1 MTKLF
6 NDPSVFMDEML
17 EGFFDIYP
25 QYVTSVPGGM
35 VRSTS
40 SSTSKVSVV
49 VGGGSGHYPAFYGV
63 VGSGFADGAV
73 VGNVFTSPSMQD
85 VFNVSKAASNG
96 GGVLLI
102 TGNYAGDVLNF
113 KHAQEKLN
121 SAGIQTQYLW
131 TTDDI
136 ASATKEEKHKRRGIA
151 GSFAVFKV
159 AGAAAEEGSSLDEVF
174 RIASKANDS
183 VRTYGVGFSGCTLPG
198 SDSTLFS
205 VPKGMMEL
213 GLGIHGEP
221 GISEGV
227 IPSAAEL
234 ANVLVQGVLEEL
246 KDSPIKRIAVILN
259 GLGATKYEELF
270 VLWMSV
276 SKLLR
281 IAGYEVIQPEVGEI
295 VTSLEMAGCSLSV
308 MLLDSELERLWNA
321 PADTPAYKKS
331 PQLITSQ
338 VKKVASQHQNAPLD
352 NSQITASAFSRNS
365 ASQISD
371 IFGQLLKML
380 TSAESELGKIDAVA
394 GDGDHGRG
402 MVKGAKA
409 AYEASQ
415 SIVARGG
422 GLSSVFTAIGESWAE
437 KAGGT
442 SGVLWGAA
450 LQSAAKNL
458 DDNSTTLSPSQV
470 IDLLTQGVKTIQ
482 DLGKANLGDKTM
494 LDAMQPFCETL
505 SSEYNKSLDFKSAW
519 GIASEAAEKAS
530 KETAN
535 LTPKIGR
542 ARPLAERSLGHPD
555 AGAISFAM
563 MVQTINRTL

>member
-1 MTKLF
+1 MTRLF
-6 NDPSVFMDEML
+6 NDPAVFMDEML
-17 EGFFDIYP
+17 QGFFDIYP

-35 VRSTS
+35 VRSEGS
-40 SSTSKVSVV
+40 DNSKVSVV

-63 VGSGFADGAV
+63 VGRGFADGAV
-73 VGNVFTSPSMQD
+73 VGNVFTSPSTQD
-85 VFNVSKAASNG
+85 VFNVAKAADNG

-113 KHAQEKLN
+113 KQAQDKLIEV
-121 SAGIQTQYLW
+121 GIPTQYLW

-136 ASATKEEKHKRRGIA
+136 ASASKNEKHKRRGIA

-159 AGAAAEEGSSLDEVF
+159 AGAAAQEGANLAEVF
-174 RIASKANDS
+174 RIATKANES

-227 IPSAAEL
+227 IPTAEEL
-234 ANVLVQGVLEEL
+234 AKILVQGVLDEL
-246 KDSPIKRIAVILN
+246 KDSQIKRIAVILN

-270 VLWMSV
+270 VLWNSV
-276 SKLLR
+276 SKELKE
-281 IAGYEVIQPEVGEI
+281 AGYEIVQPEVGEI
-295 VTSLEMAGCSLSV
+295 VTSLEMAGCSLSI
-308 MLLDSELERLWNA
+308 MLLDDELERLWNA

-331 PQLITSQ
+331 PELTTPNAKRVYRHIENVQTDKSQL
-338 VKKVASQHQNAPLD
+338 VASEF
-352 NSQITASAFSRNS
+352 SQRS

-371 IFGQLLKML
+371 IFGELLTML
-380 TSAESELGKIDAVA
+380 TSVEGELGKIDAIA

-422 GLSSVFTAIGESWAE
+422 GLSSLFNAIGNSWAE

-450 LQSAAKNL
+450 LGSAAKNL
-458 DDNSTTLSPSQV
+458 DDNAVAVTPSHV
-470 IDLLTQGVKTIQ
+470 IDLINQGLKTIQ
-482 DLGKANLGDKTM
+482 DLGKASLGDKTM

-505 SSEYNKSLDFKSAW
+505 ANEYNKGSNFKSAW
-519 GIASEAAEKAS
+519 SMASQVAEQAAKDTAS
-530 KETAN
+530 
-535 LTPKIGR
+535 LIPKIGR

-555 AGAISFAM
+555 AGAVSFAM
-563 MVQTINRTL
+563 MVSTINKAL

>member
-6 NDPSVFMDEML
+6 NDPAVFMDEML
-17 EGFFDIYP
+17 QGFFDIYP

-35 VRSTS
+35 VRSEGS
-40 SSTSKVSVV
+40 DNSKVSVV

-63 VGSGFADGAV
+63 VGRGFADGAV
-73 VGNVFTSPSMQD
+73 VGNVFTSPSTQD
-85 VFNVSKAASNG
+85 VFNVAKAADNG

-113 KHAQEKLN
+113 KQAQDKLIEV
-121 SAGIQTQYLW
+121 GIPTQYLW

-136 ASATKEEKHKRRGIA
+136 ASASKNEKHKRRGIA

-159 AGAAAEEGSSLDEVF
+159 AGAAAQEGANLAEVF
-174 RIASKANDS
+174 RIATKANES

-227 IPSAAEL
+227 IPTAEEL
-234 ANVLVQGVLEEL
+234 AKILVQGVLDEL
-246 KDSPIKRIAVILN
+246 KDSRIKRIAVILN

-270 VLWMSV
+270 VLWNSV
-276 SKLLR
+276 SKELKE
-281 IAGYEVIQPEVGEI
+281 AGYEIVQPEVGEI
-295 VTSLEMAGCSLSV
+295 VTSLEMAGCSLSI
-308 MLLDSELERLWNA
+308 MLLDAELERLWNA

-331 PQLITSQ
+331 PELTTPNAKRIYRHTENVQTDKSQL
-338 VKKVASQHQNAPLD
+338 VASEF
-352 NSQITASAFSRNS
+352 SQRS

-371 IFGQLLKML
+371 IFGELLSML
-380 TSAESELGKIDAVA
+380 TSVEGELGKIDAIA

-422 GLSSVFTAIGESWAE
+422 GLSSLFNAIGNSWAE

-450 LQSAAKNL
+450 LGSAAKNL
-458 DDNSTTLSPSQV
+458 DDNALAISPSQ
-470 IDLLTQGVKTIQ
+470 IINLFNQGLKTIQ
-482 DLGKANLGDKTM
+482 DLGKASLGDKTM
-494 LDAMQPFCETL
+494 LDAMQPFCESL
-505 SSEYNKSLDFKSAW
+505 SNEYQKGLSLKSAW
-519 GIASEAAEKAS
+519 SIASEVAEKAA

-535 LTPKIGR
+535 LIPKIGR

-555 AGAISFAM
+555 AGAVSFAM
-563 MVQTINRTL
+563 MVQTVNKTL

>member
-1 MTKLF
+1 MTRLF
-6 NDPSVFMDEML
+6 NDPSIFMDDML
-17 EGFFDIYP
+17 EGFFDLYP

-40 SSTSKVSVV
+40 SPESKVSVV

-63 VGSGFADGAV
+63 VGSGFADGSV
-73 VGNVFTSPSMQD
+73 VGNIFTSPSTQD
-85 VFNVSKAASNG
+85 VFNVCKAANNG

-113 KHAQEKLN
+113 KQAQEKLN
-121 SAGIQTQYLW
+121 SSGIQTRYLW

-159 AGAAAEEGSSLDEVF
+159 AGAAAEEGLPLDEVF

-227 IPSAAEL
+227 IPPAKEL
-234 ANVLVQGVLEEL
+234 ASVLVQGVLEEL
-246 KDSPIKRIAVILN
+246 KVSPIKRIAVILN

-276 SKLLR
+276 SKLLKT
-281 IAGYEVIQPEVGEI
+281 AGYEVVQPEVGEI
-295 VTSLEMAGCSLSV
+295 VTSLEMAGCSLSI

-321 PADTPAYKKS
+321 PADTPAYRKS
-331 PQLITSQ
+331 PQSISANPKIISTNHKDLYVDDS
-338 VKKVASQHQNAPLD
+338 KMSASE
-352 NSQITASAFSRNS
+352 FSLKS
-365 ASQISD
+365 ASQVSAIL
-371 IFGQLLKML
+371 GQLLEML
-380 TSAESELGKIDAVA
+380 VSAENELGKIDAVA

-422 GLSSVFTAIGESWAE
+422 GLSSVFTAIGDSWAE

-450 LQSAAKNL
+450 LGSAAKNL
-458 DDNSTTLSPSQV
+458 DDNAVALSPSHV
-470 IDLLTQGVKTIQ
+470 IDLLNQGLKTIQ
-482 DLGKANLGDKTM
+482 DLGKASLGDKTM

-505 SSEYNKSLDFKSAW
+505 AHEYNKGLNFKSAW
-519 GIASEAAEKAS
+519 SVASEVAEQAAKDTAS
-530 KETAN
+530 
-535 LTPKIGR
+535 LIPKIGR
-542 ARPLAERSLGHPD
+542 ARPLAERSMGHPD
-555 AGAISFAM
+555 AGAVSFAM
-563 MVQTINRTL
+563 MVRTINKAF

>member
-1 MTKLF
+1 MTRLF
-6 NDPSVFMDEML
+6 NDPAVFMDEML
-17 EGFFDIYP
+17 QGFFDIYP

-35 VRSTS
+35 VRSEGS
-40 SSTSKVSVV
+40 DNSKVSVV

-63 VGSGFADGAV
+63 VGRGFADGAV
-73 VGNVFTSPSMQD
+73 VGNVFTSPSTQD
-85 VFNVSKAASNG
+85 VFNVAKAADNG

-113 KHAQEKLN
+113 KQAQDKLIEV
-121 SAGIQTQYLW
+121 GIPTQYLW

-136 ASATKEEKHKRRGIA
+136 ASASKNEKHKRRGIA

-159 AGAAAEEGSSLDEVF
+159 AGAAAQEGANLAEVF
-174 RIASKANDS
+174 RIATKANES

-227 IPSAAEL
+227 IPTAEEL
-234 ANVLVQGVLEEL
+234 AKILVQGVLDEL
-246 KDSPIKRIAVILN
+246 KDSQIKRIAVILN

-270 VLWMSV
+270 VLWNSV
-276 SKLLR
+276 SKELKG
-281 IAGYEVIQPEVGEI
+281 AGYEIVQPEVGEI
-295 VTSLEMAGCSLSV
+295 VTSLEMAGCSLSI
-308 MLLDSELERLWNA
+308 MLLDDELERLWNA

-331 PQLITSQ
+331 PELTTPNAKRVYRHIENVQTDKSQL
-338 VKKVASQHQNAPLD
+338 VASEF
-352 NSQITASAFSRNS
+352 SQRS

-371 IFGQLLKML
+371 IFGELLNML
-380 TSAESELGKIDAVA
+380 TSVEGELGKIDAIA

-422 GLSSVFTAIGESWAE
+422 GLSSLFNAIGNSWAE

-450 LQSAAKNL
+450 LGSAAKNL
-458 DDNSTTLSPSQV
+458 DDNDEAISPSQF
-470 IDLLTQGVKTIQ
+470 INLFNEGLKTIQ
-482 DLGKANLGDKTM
+482 DLGKASLGDKTM

-505 SSEYNKSLDFKSAW
+505 SNEYQKSLNLKSAW
-519 GIASEAAEKAS
+519 SIASEVAEKAA

-535 LTPKIGR
+535 LIPKIGR

-555 AGAISFAM
+555 AGAVSFAM
-563 MVQTINRTL
+563 MVQTVNKTL

>member
-1 MTKLF
+1 
-6 NDPSVFMDEML
+6 MDEML
-17 EGFFDIYP
+17 QGFFDIYP

-35 VRSTS
+35 VRSEGS
-40 SSTSKVSVV
+40 DNSKVSVV

-63 VGSGFADGAV
+63 VGRGFADGAV
-73 VGNVFTSPSMQD
+73 VGNVFTSPSTQD
-85 VFNVSKAASNG
+85 VFNVAKAADNG

-113 KHAQEKLN
+113 KQAQDKLIEV
-121 SAGIQTQYLW
+121 GIPTQYLW

-136 ASATKEEKHKRRGIA
+136 ASASKNEKHKRRGIA

-159 AGAAAEEGSSLDEVF
+159 AGAAAQEGANLAEVF
-174 RIASKANDS
+174 RIATKANES

-227 IPSAAEL
+227 IPTAEEL
-234 ANVLVQGVLEEL
+234 AKILVQGVLDEL
-246 KDSPIKRIAVILN
+246 KDSQIKRIAVILN

-270 VLWMSV
+270 VLWNSV
-276 SKLLR
+276 SKELKE
-281 IAGYEVIQPEVGEI
+281 AGYEIVQPEVGEI
-295 VTSLEMAGCSLSV
+295 VTSLEMAGCSLSI
-308 MLLDSELERLWNA
+308 MLLDDELERLWNA

-331 PQLITSQ
+331 PELTTPNAKRVYRHIENVQTDKSQL
-338 VKKVASQHQNAPLD
+338 VASEF
-352 NSQITASAFSRNS
+352 SQRS

-371 IFGQLLKML
+371 IFGELLTML
-380 TSAESELGKIDAVA
+380 TSVEGELGKIDAIA

-422 GLSSVFTAIGESWAE
+422 GLSSLFNAIGNSWAE

-450 LQSAAKNL
+450 LGSAAKNL
-458 DDNSTTLSPSQV
+458 DDNAVAVTPSHV
-470 IDLLTQGVKTIQ
+470 IDLINQGLKTIQ
-482 DLGKANLGDKTM
+482 DLGKASLGDKTM

-505 SSEYNKSLDFKSAW
+505 ANEYNKGSNFKSAW
-519 GIASEAAEKAS
+519 SMASQVAEQAAKDTAS
-530 KETAN
+530 
-535 LTPKIGR
+535 LIPKIGR

-555 AGAISFAM
+555 AGAVSFAM
-563 MVQTINRTL
+563 MVSTINKAL

>member
-1 MTKLF
+1 ME
-6 NDPSVFMDEML
+6 EML

-25 QYVTSVPGGM
+25 QYVSRVPGGM

-40 SSTSKVSVV
+40 SPDSKVSVV

-63 VGSGFADGAV
+63 VGDGFADGAV
-73 VGNVFTSPSMQD
+73 VGNIFTSPSTQD
-85 VFNVSKAASNG
+85 VYNVAKAANNG

-113 KHAQEKLN
+113 KQAQDKLN
-121 SAGIQTQYLW
+121 SAGIQTHYLW

-136 ASATKEEKHKRRGIA
+136 ASATIEEKHKRRGIA

-159 AGAAAEEGSSLDEVF
+159 AGAAAEEGSTLDEVF
-174 RIASKANDS
+174 KIATKANHS

-198 SDSTLFS
+198 SETTLFS

-227 IPSAAEL
+227 IPSSEEL
-234 ANVLVQGVLEEL
+234 ANILVPGVLEEL

-270 VLWMSV
+270 VLWKSV
-276 SKLLR
+276 STLLKT
-281 IAGYEVIQPEVGEI
+281 AGYEIVEPEVGEI
-295 VTSLEMAGCSLSV
+295 VTSLEMAGCSLSI
-308 MLLDSELERLWNA
+308 MLLDSELERLWCA
-321 PADTPAYKKS
+321 PADTPAYRKS
-331 PQLITSQ
+331 PRSITSQ
-338 VKKVASQHQNAPLD
+338 AKSFSNTSENVQVNDSKISSSEFSHKAASEV
-352 NSQITASAFSRNS
+352 
-365 ASQISD
+365 SD
-371 IFGQLLKML
+371 MFGHLLKML
-380 TSAESELGKIDAVA
+380 ISAEKELGQIDAVA

-415 SIVARGG
+415 AIVARGA
-422 GLSSVFTAIGESWAE
+422 GLSSVFTAIGDSWAE

-450 LQSAAKNL
+450 LASAAKTL
-458 DDNSTTLSPSQV
+458 DDNASTLSPSQI
-470 IDLLTQGVKTIQ
+470 IDLFNQGVRTIQ
-482 DLGKANLGDKTM
+482 ELGKASLGDKTM
-494 LDAMQPFCETL
+494 LDAMHPFCETL
-505 SSEYNKSLDFKSAW
+505 ALEYNNGATFNAAW
-519 GIASEAAEKAS
+519 STASQVAEKAAQ
-530 KETAN
+530 ETAD
-535 LTPKIGR
+535 LIPKIGR

-555 AGAISFAM
+555 AGAVSFAM
-563 MVQTINRTL
+563 IVQTISTHL

>member
-6 NDPSVFMDEML
+6 NDPAVFMDEML
-17 EGFFDIYP
+17 QGFFDIYP

-35 VRSTS
+35 VRSEGS
-40 SSTSKVSVV
+40 DNSKVSVV

-63 VGSGFADGAV
+63 VGRGFADGAV
-73 VGNVFTSPSMQD
+73 VGNVFTSPSTQD
-85 VFNVSKAASNG
+85 VFNVARAADNG

-113 KHAQEKLN
+113 KQAQDKLIEV
-121 SAGIQTQYLW
+121 GIPTQYLW

-136 ASATKEEKHKRRGIA
+136 ASASKNEKHKRRGIA

-159 AGAAAEEGSSLDEVF
+159 AGAAAQEGSTLEEVF
-174 RIASKANDS
+174 RIATKANDY

-198 SDSTLFS
+198 SESTLFS

-221 GISEGV
+221 GISEGA
-227 IPSAAEL
+227 IPTAEKL
-234 ANVLVQGVLEEL
+234 GKILVQGVLDEL
-246 KDSPIKRIAVILN
+246 KDSQIKRIAVILN

-270 VLWMSV
+270 VLWNSV
-276 SKLLR
+276 SKELKE
-281 IAGYEVIQPEVGEI
+281 AGYEIVQPEVGEI
-295 VTSLEMAGCSLSV
+295 VTSLEMAGCSLSI
-308 MLLDSELERLWNA
+308 MLLDTELERLWSA

-331 PQLITSQ
+331 PELTKPNAKRISRHFENVQTNNTQL
-338 VKKVASQHQNAPLD
+338 VASEF
-352 NSQITASAFSRNS
+352 SQRT
-365 ASQISD
+365 ASQISE
-371 IFGQLLKML
+371 IFGQVLTML
-380 TSAESELGKIDAVA
+380 TSVESELGKIDAIA

-422 GLSSVFTAIGESWAE
+422 GLSSLFNAIGDSWAE

-450 LQSAAKNL
+450 LGSAGKNL
-458 DDNSTTLSPSQV
+458 DDNAVALSASQ
-470 IDLLTQGVKTIQ
+470 IIHLFNEGLKTIQ
-482 DLGKANLGDKTM
+482 ELGKARLGDKTM

-505 SSEYNKSLDFKSAW
+505 SNEYQKGLDLKSAW
-519 GIASEAAEKAS
+519 SIASEVAEKAA
-530 KETAN
+530 KETAS

-555 AGAISFAM
+555 AGAVSFAM
-563 MVQTINRTL
+563 MVQTINRAI

>member
-1 MTKLF
+1 MTRLF
-6 NDPSVFMDEML
+6 NDPSVFMDDML
-17 EGFFDIYP
+17 EGFFDLYP
-25 QYVTSVPGGM
+25 QYVTRVPGGM

-40 SSTSKVSVV
+40 SPESKVSVV

-73 VGNVFTSPSMQD
+73 VGNIFTSPSTQD
-85 VFNVSKAASNG
+85 VFNVCKAANNG

-113 KHAQEKLN
+113 KQAQEKLN
-121 SAGIQTQYLW
+121 SSGIQTRYLW

-136 ASATKEEKHKRRGIA
+136 ASATKEEKYKRRGIA

-159 AGAAAEEGSSLDEVF
+159 AGAAAEEGLPLDEVF

-227 IPSAAEL
+227 IPPAKEL
-234 ANVLVQGVLEEL
+234 ASVLVQGVLEEL

-276 SKLLR
+276 SKLLKT
-281 IAGYEVIQPEVGEI
+281 AGYEVVQPEVGEI
-295 VTSLEMAGCSLSV
+295 VTSLEMAGCSLSI

-321 PADTPAYKKS
+321 PADTPAYRKS
-331 PQLITSQ
+331 PQSISANPKIISTNHKDLNVDDS
-338 VKKVASQHQNAPLD
+338 KMSASE
-352 NSQITASAFSRNS
+352 FSLKS
-365 ASQISD
+365 ASQVSAIL
-371 IFGQLLKML
+371 GQLLEML
-380 TSAESELGKIDAVA
+380 VSAENELGKIDAVA

-422 GLSSVFTAIGESWAE
+422 GLSSVFTAIGDSWAE

-450 LQSAAKNL
+450 LGSAAKNL
-458 DDNSTTLSPSQV
+458 DDNAVAVTPSHV
-470 IDLLTQGVKTIQ
+470 IDLLNQGLKTIQ
-482 DLGKANLGDKTM
+482 DLGKASLGDKTM

-505 SSEYNKSLDFKSAW
+505 ANEYKKGSNFKSAW
-519 GIASEAAEKAS
+519 SKASEVAEQAAKDTAS
-530 KETAN
+530 
-535 LTPKIGR
+535 LIPKIGR

-555 AGAISFAM
+555 AGAVSFAM
-563 MVQTINRTL
+563 MVSTINKAL

>member
-25 QYVTSVPGGM
+25 QYVSRVPGGM

-40 SSTSKVSVV
+40 SAESKVSVV

-63 VGSGFADGAV
+63 VGDGFADGAV
-73 VGNVFTSPSMQD
+73 VGNIFTSPSTQD
-85 VFNVSKAASNG
+85 VYNVAKAANNG

-113 KHAQEKLN
+113 KQAQDKLN
-121 SAGIQTQYLW
+121 SAGIQTHYLW

-136 ASATKEEKHKRRGIA
+136 ASATIEEKHKRRGIA

-159 AGAAAEEGSSLDEVF
+159 AGAAAEEGSTLDEVF
-174 RIASKANDS
+174 RIATKANDS

-198 SDSTLFS
+198 AESTLFS

-221 GISEGV
+221 GISEGA
-227 IPSAAEL
+227 IPSSEEL
-234 ANVLVQGVLEEL
+234 ANILVPGVLKEL

-270 VLWMSV
+270 VLWKSV
-276 SKLLR
+276 SQLLKA
-281 IAGYEVIQPEVGEI
+281 AGYEVVQPEVGEI
-295 VTSLEMAGCSLSV
+295 VTSLEMAGCSLSI
-308 MLLDSELERLWNA
+308 MLLDSELERLWCA
-321 PADTPAYKKS
+321 PADTPAYRKS
-331 PQLITSQ
+331 PRSITSHAKSFSNTAENVQ
-338 VKKVASQHQNAPLD
+338 VNDSKIS
-352 NSQITASAFSRNS
+352 SSAFSHKA
-365 ASQISD
+365 ASEVSD
-371 IFGQLLKML
+371 MFGHLLTML
-380 TSAESELGKIDAVA
+380 MSAETELGKIDAVA

-402 MVKGAKA
+402 MVKGTKA

-415 SIVARGG
+415 AIVARGA
-422 GLSSVFTAIGESWAE
+422 GLSSVFTAIGDSWAE

-450 LQSAAKNL
+450 LGSAAKSL
-458 DDNSTTLSPSQV
+458 DDNASTLSPSQI
-470 IDLLTQGVKTIQ
+470 IDLFNQGVRTIQ
-482 DLGKANLGDKTM
+482 ELGKASPGDKTM
-494 LDAMQPFCETL
+494 LDAMHPFCETL
-505 SSEYNKSLDFKSAW
+505 ALEYNNGATFNDAW
-519 GIASEAAEKAS
+519 STASQVAEKAAQ
-530 KETAN
+530 ETAH
-535 LTPKIGR
+535 LIPKIGR

-555 AGAISFAM
+555 AGAVSFAM
-563 MVQTINRTL
+563 IVQTINTHL

>member
-6 NDPSVFMDEML
+6 NDPAVFMDEML
-17 EGFFDIYP
+17 QGFFDIYP

-35 VRSTS
+35 VRSEGS
-40 SSTSKVSVV
+40 DNSKVSVV

-63 VGSGFADGAV
+63 VGRGFADGAV
-73 VGNVFTSPSMQD
+73 VGNVFTSPSTQD
-85 VFNVSKAASNG
+85 VFNVAKAADNG

-113 KHAQEKLN
+113 KQAQDKLIEV
-121 SAGIQTQYLW
+121 GIPTQYLW

-136 ASATKEEKHKRRGIA
+136 ASASKNEKHKRRGIA

-159 AGAAAEEGSSLDEVF
+159 AGAAAQEGANLAEVF
-174 RIASKANDS
+174 RIATKANES

-227 IPSAAEL
+227 IPTAEEL
-234 ANVLVQGVLEEL
+234 AKILVQGVLDEL
-246 KDSPIKRIAVILN
+246 KDSQIKRIAVILN

-270 VLWMSV
+270 VLWNSV
-276 SKLLR
+276 SKELKEV
-281 IAGYEVIQPEVGEI
+281 GYEIVQPEVGEI
-295 VTSLEMAGCSLSV
+295 VTSLEMAGCSLSI
-308 MLLDSELERLWNA
+308 MLLDAELERLWNA

-331 PQLITSQ
+331 PELTTPNAKRIYRHTENMQTDKSQL
-338 VKKVASQHQNAPLD
+338 VASEF
-352 NSQITASAFSRNS
+352 SQRS

-371 IFGQLLKML
+371 IFGELLSML
-380 TSAESELGKIDAVA
+380 TSVEGELGKIDAIA

-422 GLSSVFTAIGESWAE
+422 GLSSLFNAIGNSWAE

-450 LQSAAKNL
+450 LGSAAKNL
-458 DDNSTTLSPSQV
+458 DDNALDISPSQ
-470 IDLLTQGVKTIQ
+470 IINLFNQGLKTIQ
-482 DLGKANLGDKTM
+482 DLGKASLGDKTM
-494 LDAMQPFCETL
+494 LDAMQPFYESL
-505 SSEYNKSLDFKSAW
+505 SNEYQKGLSLKSAW
-519 GIASEAAEKAS
+519 SIASEVAEKAA

-535 LTPKIGR
+535 LIPKIGR

-555 AGAISFAM
+555 AGAVSFAM
-563 MVQTINRTL
+563 MVQTVNKTL

>member
-1 MTKLF
+1 MTRLF
-6 NDPSVFMDEML
+6 NDPAVFMEEML
-17 EGFFDIYP
+17 QGFFDIYP
-25 QYVTSVPGGM
+25 HYVTSVPGGM
-35 VRSTS
+35 VRSEGS
-40 SSTSKVSVV
+40 DNSKVSVV

-63 VGSGFADGAV
+63 VGRGFADGAV
-73 VGNVFTSPSMQD
+73 VGNVFTSPSTQD
-85 VFNVSKAASNG
+85 VFNVAKAADNG

-113 KHAQEKLN
+113 KQAQDKLIEV
-121 SAGIQTQYLW
+121 GIPTQYLW

-136 ASATKEEKHKRRGIA
+136 ASASKNEKHKRRGIA

-159 AGAAAEEGSSLDEVF
+159 AGAAAQEGANLAEVF
-174 RIASKANDS
+174 RIATKANES

-227 IPSAAEL
+227 IPTAEEL
-234 ANVLVQGVLEEL
+234 AKILVQGVLDEL
-246 KDSPIKRIAVILN
+246 KDSQIKRIAVILN

-270 VLWMSV
+270 VLWNSV
-276 SKLLR
+276 SKELKEV
-281 IAGYEVIQPEVGEI
+281 GYEIVQPEVGEI
-295 VTSLEMAGCSLSV
+295 VTSLEMAGCSLSI
-308 MLLDSELERLWNA
+308 MLLDGELERLWNA

-331 PQLITSQ
+331 PELTTSNARRTYRHIENVQTDKSQL
-338 VKKVASQHQNAPLD
+338 VASE
-352 NSQITASAFSRNS
+352 FSRRS

-371 IFGQLLKML
+371 IFRELLTML
-380 TSAESELGKIDAVA
+380 TSVESELGKIDAIA

-422 GLSSVFTAIGESWAE
+422 GLSSLFNAIGNSWAE

-450 LQSAAKNL
+450 LGSAAKSL
-458 DDNSTTLSPSQV
+458 DDNAVALSPSQV
-470 IDLLTQGVKTIQ
+470 INLFNQGLETIQ
-482 DLGKANLGDKTM
+482 DLGKASLGDKTM

-505 SSEYNKSLDFKSAW
+505 SNEYKKGLNLKSAW
-519 GIASEAAEKAS
+519 SKASEVAEKAA
-530 KETAN
+530 KETAH
-535 LTPKIGR
+535 LIPKIGR

-555 AGAISFAM
+555 AGAVSFAM
-563 MVQTINRTL
+563 MVQTVNKAL

>member
-6 NDPSVFMDEML
+6 NDPAVFMDEML
-17 EGFFDIYP
+17 QGFFDIYP

-35 VRSTS
+35 VRSEGS
-40 SSTSKVSVV
+40 DNSKVSVV

-63 VGSGFADGAV
+63 VGRGFADGAV
-73 VGNVFTSPSMQD
+73 VGNVFTSPSTQD
-85 VFNVSKAASNG
+85 VFNVAKAADNG

-113 KHAQEKLN
+113 KQAQDKLIEV
-121 SAGIQTQYLW
+121 GIPTQYLW

-136 ASATKEEKHKRRGIA
+136 ASASKNEKHKRRGIA

-159 AGAAAEEGSSLDEVF
+159 AGAAAQEGANLAEVF
-174 RIASKANDS
+174 RIATKANES

-227 IPSAAEL
+227 IPTAEEL
-234 ANVLVQGVLEEL
+234 AKILVQGVLDEL
-246 KDSPIKRIAVILN
+246 KDSQIKRIAVILN

-270 VLWMSV
+270 VLWNSV
-276 SKLLR
+276 SKELKEV
-281 IAGYEVIQPEVGEI
+281 GYEIVQPEVGEI
-295 VTSLEMAGCSLSV
+295 VTSLEMAGCSLSI
-308 MLLDSELERLWNA
+308 MLLDAELERLWNA

-331 PQLITSQ
+331 PELTTPNAKRIYRHTENMQTDKSQL
-338 VKKVASQHQNAPLD
+338 VASEF
-352 NSQITASAFSRNS
+352 SQRS

-371 IFGQLLKML
+371 IFGELLSML
-380 TSAESELGKIDAVA
+380 TSVEGELGKIDAIA

-422 GLSSVFTAIGESWAE
+422 GLSSLFNAIGNSWAE

-450 LQSAAKNL
+450 LGSAAKNL
-458 DDNSTTLSPSQV
+458 DDNALDISPSQ
-470 IDLLTQGVKTIQ
+470 IINLFNQGLKTIQ
-482 DLGKANLGDKTM
+482 DLGKASLGDKTM
-494 LDAMQPFCETL
+494 LDAMQPFCESL
-505 SSEYNKSLDFKSAW
+505 SNEYQKGLSLKSAW
-519 GIASEAAEKAS
+519 SIASEVAEKAA

-535 LTPKIGR
+535 LIPKIGR

-555 AGAISFAM
+555 AGAVSFAM
-563 MVQTINRTL
+563 MVSTINKAL

>member
-1 MTKLF
+1 MTRLF

-25 QYVTSVPGGM
+25 QYVSRVAGGM

-40 SSTSKVSVV
+40 SADQKVSVV

-63 VGSGFADGAV
+63 VGNGFADGAV
-73 VGNVFTSPSMQD
+73 VGNIFTSPSTQD
-85 VFNVSKAASNG
+85 VYNVAKAANHG

-113 KHAQEKLN
+113 KQAQDKLN
-121 SAGIQTQYLW
+121 SAGIQTNYLW

-136 ASATKEEKHKRRGIA
+136 ASASIEEKHKRRGIA

-159 AGAAAEEGSSLDEVF
+159 AGAAAEEGCTLDEVF
-174 RIASKANDS
+174 RIATKANES

-198 SDSTLFS
+198 AEATLFS
-205 VPKGMMEL
+205 VPNGMMEL

-227 IPSAAEL
+227 IPSSKEL
-234 ANVLVQGVLEEL
+234 ANILVPGVLAEL

-270 VLWMSV
+270 VLWKSV
-276 SKLLR
+276 STLLR
-281 IAGYEVIQPEVGEI
+281 AAGYEVVQPEVGEI
-295 VTSLEMAGCSLSV
+295 VTSLEMAGCSLSI
-308 MLLDSELERLWNA
+308 MLLDSELERLWCA
-321 PADTPAYKKS
+321 PADTPAYRKS
-331 PQLITSQ
+331 PHSITSHA
-338 VKKVASQHQNAPLD
+338 KNLSSYADGLPIDDSKLSASE
-352 NSQITASAFSRNS
+352 FSRKS
-365 ASQISD
+365 ALEVSD
-371 IFGQLLKML
+371 MFGHLLTML
-380 TSAESELGKIDAVA
+380 LSAENELGKIDAVA

-415 SIVARGG
+415 AIVARGG
-422 GLSSVFTAIGESWAE
+422 GLKSLFTAIGESWAE

-450 LQSAAKNL
+450 LGSAAKGL
-458 DDNSTTLSPSQV
+458 DDNSSTLSPSQINV
-470 IDLLTQGVKTIQ
+470 LLHQGLRTIQ
-482 DLGKANLGDKTM
+482 ELGKANLGDKTM
-494 LDAMQPFCETL
+494 LDAMQPFCEIL
-505 SSEYNKSLDFKSAW
+505 SSEIKLGSTFKSAW
-519 GIASEAAEKAS
+519 GIASKAAEKAAI
-530 KETAN
+530 ETAG
-535 LTPKIGR
+535 LIPKIGR
-542 ARPLAERSLGHPD
+542 ARPLAKRSLGHPD
-555 AGAISFAM
+555 AGAVSFAM
-563 MVQTINRTL
+563 MVQTINENL